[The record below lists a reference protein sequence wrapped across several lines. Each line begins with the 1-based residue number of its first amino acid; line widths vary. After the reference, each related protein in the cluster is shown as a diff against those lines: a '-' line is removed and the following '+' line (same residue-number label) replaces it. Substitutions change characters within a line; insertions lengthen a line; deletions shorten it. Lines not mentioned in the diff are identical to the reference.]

1 MAPMASMFSARW
13 LLPLLLLL
21 PPALCGLVAEKQHR
35 LSGMSGSFTS
45 PGYPTPYKNQVVHTW
60 QLSVPAGYRLR
71 LEFQH
76 FEVEPS
82 YLCEYDYLK
91 VMAGEQQLGLFCGQY
106 STDTEK
112 VPGKEP
118 ILAPGNTMTVTFRS
132 DYSNEEHYT
141 GFAGH
146 FTAVDIDECVE
157 YAEHEELA
165 CNHFCHNYPGGFLCS
180 CRHSFSLDPDGR
192 TCTVECSGLVFTE
205 RQGELSSPEY
215 PKPYPWASQCSYTVR
230 LEEGFVLNLAFQ
242 ETFDLELHPHID
254 NCPYDSVTIRSGGQ
268 QWGPFCGKT
277 LPDPIETKSPVAEIV
292 FTSDKSGDNTGWKIH
307 YTSKGTPCP
316 MVVEP
321 AHGFIEPV
329 QDSYSFKDQ
338 VVFFC
343 NTGYR
348 LIQEEDDEVV
358 PSLQMACQSDGTW
371 SRMTPSCRIVDCGPP
386 LALDNGRCTQADST
400 TFQAS
405 VDYACDEPYYNL
417 RSKRA
422 TKFVC
427 NETGTWM
434 NPETGEKKPYC
445 EPVCGRPRK
454 PVAGTS
460 DRSMAGRERISGGTP
475 AARGAWPWM
484 AALYQLRGRPS
495 CGGSLVGERWIVT
508 AAHCLFTRHFQDQPT
523 PVSVSGIHIKLGKH
537 NTLRPTPG
545 ELDLKVVNYVVHPE
559 FDAQTLRNDI
569 AVVELERNVRVTDLI
584 APVCL
589 PDERIQRLTT
599 PGTMLAV
606 TGWGKE
612 FLSKYPETLMQ
623 TEVPLVDNTTCQE
636 AYSQTVPSHV
646 VSEDML
652 CAGFH
657 NGGQDACQGDSGG
670 PLVVKDSSGD
680 WLLTGV
686 VSWGEGCGAVGAYG
700 VYSRVEHALPWIL
713 SIIQS
718 P

>member
-1 MAPMASMFSARW
+1 MDLYPFSK
-13 LLPLLLLL
+13 PVDT
-21 PPALCGLVAEKQHR
+21 CI
-35 LSGMSGSFTS
+35 GS
-45 PGYPTPYKNQVVHTW
+45 
-60 QLSVPAGYRLR
+60 L
-71 LEFQH
+71 
-76 FEVEPS
+76 
-82 YLCEYDYLK
+82 
-91 VMAGEQQLGLFCGQY
+91 
-106 STDTEK
+106 
-112 VPGKEP
+112 
-118 ILAPGNTMTVTFRS
+118 
-132 DYSNEEHYT
+132 
-141 GFAGH
+141 
-146 FTAVDIDECVE
+146 
-157 YAEHEELA
+157 
-165 CNHFCHNYPGGFLCS
+165 
-180 CRHSFSLDPDGR
+180 
-192 TCTVECSGLVFTE
+192 
-205 RQGELSSPEY
+205 
-215 PKPYPWASQCSYTVR
+215 
-230 LEEGFVLNLAFQ
+230 
-242 ETFDLELHPHID
+242 
-254 NCPYDSVTIRSGGQ
+254 
-268 QWGPFCGKT
+268 
-277 LPDPIETKSPVAEIV
+277 
-292 FTSDKSGDNTGWKIH
+292 
-307 YTSKGTPCP
+307 
-316 MVVEP
+316 
-321 AHGFIEPV
+321 
-329 QDSYSFKDQ
+329 
-338 VVFFC
+338 
-343 NTGYR
+343 
-348 LIQEEDDEVV
+348 
-358 PSLQMACQSDGTW
+358 
-371 SRMTPSCRIVDCGPP
+371 
-386 LALDNGRCTQADST
+386 
-400 TFQAS
+400 
-405 VDYACDEPYYNL
+405 
-417 RSKRA
+417 
-422 TKFVC
+422 
-427 NETGTWM
+427 
-434 NPETGEKKPYC
+434 
-445 EPVCGRPRK
+445 CGRPRK

-599 PGTMLAV
+599 PGKPATR
-606 TGWGKE
+606 TGDRASTGSRAASPRIVRVGRIFTPVHQHK
-612 FLSKYPETLMQ
+612 
-623 TEVPLVDNTTCQE
+623 
-636 AYSQTVPSHV
+636 ASQTVPSHV